1 MFTGIVEDQGKV
13 LKVELRGQE
22 KRLTI
27 ELPAELTEIQVSD
40 SINVNGAC
48 LTVVEKRGQMIR
60 VDLSSETLQKTT
72 FSDVRGGEKV
82 NLERALKLSGRLGGH
97 IVTGHIDGV
106 GIIVDRREGSGF
118 LHLTIRIPK
127 DVSKYTVQ
135 KGSLAVDGISL
146 TVNECTNEE
155 VGMTLIP
162 YTLSKTTLTGK
173 RVGDRVNVEVD
184 ILAKYVEKMLGR
196 GTPGQ
201 LDFAFLKEHGFLKEE

>member
-27 ELPAELTEIQVSD
+27 ELPADLTEIQVSD

-48 LTVVEKRGQMIR
+48 LTVVEKRGQMIW

-118 LHLTIRIPK
+118 LHLKIRIPK

-155 VGMTLIP
+155 VGVTLIP

-184 ILAKYVEKMLGR
+184 ILAKYVEKMLGQ
-196 GTPGQ
+196 GTPGP

>member
-72 FSDVRGGEKV
+72 FSDVGGGEKV

-155 VGMTLIP
+155 VGVTLIP

>member
-155 VGMTLIP
+155 VGVTLIP